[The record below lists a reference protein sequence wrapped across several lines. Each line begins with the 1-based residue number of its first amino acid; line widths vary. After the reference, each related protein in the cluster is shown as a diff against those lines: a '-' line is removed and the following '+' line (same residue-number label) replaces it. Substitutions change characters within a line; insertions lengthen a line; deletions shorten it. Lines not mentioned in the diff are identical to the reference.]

1 MLLIINYTNCLFV
14 PVRYLKD
21 QEFIEKF
28 GKQLKKV
35 REGKGLSQEE
45 LALKSNISQSQIAR
59 TELGSVNTSISH
71 VNAYAKALGIE
82 VKILFDF

>member
-1 MLLIINYTNCLFV
+1 MG
-14 PVRYLKD
+14 YLKD

-35 REGKGLSQEE
+35 REGIGLSQEE

-71 VNAYAKALGIE
+71 VNAYAKALNID
-82 VKILFDF
+82 VKVLFDF

>member
-1 MLLIINYTNCLFV
+1 MG
-14 PVRYLKD
+14 YLKD

-82 VKILFDF
+82 IKLLFDF

>member
-1 MLLIINYTNCLFV
+1 M
-14 PVRYLKD
+14 RYLKD

-35 REGKGLSQEE
+35 REGRGLSQEE

-71 VNAYAKALGIE
+71 VNAYAKALGID
-82 VKILFDF
+82 VKMLFDF

>member
-1 MLLIINYTNCLFV
+1 M
-14 PVRYLKD
+14 RYLKD

-35 REGKGLSQEE
+35 REEKKLSQEE
-45 LALKSNISQSQIAR
+45 LALRSNISQSQIAR

-71 VNAYAKALGIE
+71 VNAYAKALDVE
-82 VKILFDF
+82 VKRLFDF